1 MLNEEINDNLT
12 DVLVRRIEKVN
23 TYTLKKIGEVL
34 GDLRDLPPSQANDL
48 AMIFKYGGDYDQI
61 VKELAK
67 VTEINEKDIEK
78 IFKQV
83 AKKNL
88 AFAEQFYNY
97 RDVKYI
103 PYDKNIELQ
112 NQVRAIAKITKRTYR
127 NLSKTTGF
135 VKVVNGKKVFT
146 PLAKAYRDTIDE
158 GVTALIQGKDSF
170 NSMLTKTIRQLSK
183 SGIKTIDWASGYS
196 RRLDSSVRMN
206 LRGAIR
212 DFSIELQQQ
221 FGEEYGADGVE
232 VSVHENPAPDHEE
245 VQGHQFSTVRP
256 AKNKL
261 SMFEKLQ
268 KEGRSFDYNGE
279 LIDIHG
285 QLKSGELTDNFRPIG
300 QLNCYHY
307 VYSVILGISKPQ
319 YTAKQLEDIKKR
331 NRKGFEMDGK
341 HYTNYQGQQMQR
353 SLETS
358 IREQNDRRIMAEA
371 SGQEDEALL
380 AQQAVTELTNKYF
393 ELSQKSGLPTKIERI
408 NFIRR

>member
-1 MLNEEINDNLT
+1 MLNEEIIDNLT

-88 AFAEQFYNY
+88 AFAEQFYEY

-112 NQVRAIAKITKRTYR
+112 KQVEAIAKITKRTYR

-331 NRKGFEMDGK
+331 NRKGFELDGK

>member
-1 MLNEEINDNLT
+1 MLNEEIINNLT

-67 VTEINEKDIEK
+67 VTEINEKEIEK

-88 AFAEQFYNY
+88 AFAEQFYDY

-112 NQVRAIAKITKRTYR
+112 KQVEAIAKITKRTYR

-285 QLKSGELTDNFRPIG
+285 QLKNGDLTDNFRPIG

-331 NRKGFEMDGK
+331 NRKGFELDGK

-380 AQQAVTELTNKYF
+380 AQQTVTELTNKYF

>member
-1 MLNEEINDNLT
+1 MLNEEIIDNLT

-67 VTEINEKDIEK
+67 VTEINEKEIEK

-88 AFAEQFYNY
+88 AFAEQFYDY

-112 NQVRAIAKITKRTYR
+112 NQVKAIAKITKRTYR

-212 DFSIELQQQ
+212 DFSIQLQQQ

-245 VQGHQFSTVRP
+245 VQGHQFSTIRP

-319 YTAKQLEDIKKR
+319 YTSKQLEDIKKR
-331 NRKGFEMDGK
+331 NRKGFELDGK

>member
-1 MLNEEINDNLT
+1 MLNEEIIDNLT

-88 AFAEQFYNY
+88 AFAEQFYDY

-112 NQVRAIAKITKRTYR
+112 NQVKAIAKITKRTYR

-212 DFSIELQQQ
+212 DFSIQLQQQ

-245 VQGHQFSTVRP
+245 VQGHQFSTIRP
-256 AKNKL
+256 SKNKL

-319 YTAKQLEDIKKR
+319 YTSKQLEDIKKR
-331 NRKGFEMDGK
+331 NRKGFELDGK

>member
-1 MLNEEINDNLT
+1 MLNEEIIDNLT

-88 AFAEQFYNY
+88 AFAEQFYEY

-232 VSVHENPAPDHEE
+232 VSVHENPEPDHEE

>member
-1 MLNEEINDNLT
+1 MLNEEIIDNLT

-88 AFAEQFYNY
+88 AFAEQFYEY

-319 YTAKQLEDIKKR
+319 YTSKQLEDIKKR
-331 NRKGFEMDGK
+331 NRKGFELDGK
-341 HYTNYQGQQMQR
+341 HYTNYQGQQLQR

-358 IREQNDRRIMAEA
+358 IREQNDRRIMAKA
-371 SGQEDEALL
+371 SGQDDEALL
-380 AQQAVTELTNKYF
+380 AQQAVAELTNKYF

>member
-1 MLNEEINDNLT
+1 MLNEEIIDNLT

-88 AFAEQFYNY
+88 AFAEQFYEY

-212 DFSIELQQQ
+212 DFSIKLQQQ

>member
-1 MLNEEINDNLT
+1 MLNEEIIDNLT

-88 AFAEQFYNY
+88 AFAEQFYEY

-319 YTAKQLEDIKKR
+319 YTVKQLEDIKKR

>member
-1 MLNEEINDNLT
+1 MLNEEIIDNLT

-88 AFAEQFYNY
+88 AFAEQFYEY

>member
-1 MLNEEINDNLT
+1 MLNEEIIDNLT

-67 VTEINEKDIEK
+67 VTEINEKEIEK

-88 AFAEQFYNY
+88 AFAEQFYEY

-331 NRKGFEMDGK
+331 NRKGFELDGK

-380 AQQAVTELTNKYF
+380 AQKAVTELTNKYF

>member
-1 MLNEEINDNLT
+1 MLNEEIIDNLT

>member
-1 MLNEEINDNLT
+1 MLNEEIIDNLT

-88 AFAEQFYNY
+88 AFAEQFYEY

-319 YTAKQLEDIKKR
+319 YTSKQLEDIKKR
-331 NRKGFEMDGK
+331 NRKGFELDGK

-393 ELSQKSGLPTKIERI
+393 ELSQKSGLPTKVERI